1 MIYECTCIDLGRGE
15 LDTEVLQQI
24 REDIESR
31 GYAVLTGLVSQ
42 ESQALLMES
51 VLEDAL
57 QVRANSGMTPHEK
70 YTGRGHLQLG
80 LRRFAPYVRP
90 DLLTNL
96 ENLGRD

>member
-15 LDTEVLQQI
+15 LDPEVLQQI

-70 YTGRGHLQLG
+70 HTGRGIS
-80 LRRFAPYVRP
+80 
-90 DLLTNL
+90 N
-96 ENLGRD
+96 